1 MIAPVL
7 MKKPTQNPNFKE
19 TARFFPYHFANTRVV
34 SGNFMTDTEKI
45 VTKTKEYILKLYSN
59 GYSTHQN
66 MVTGLKNGI
75 DFFVGRKDGFDT
87 IKDEILTTCL
97 TEFNERTK
105 VFDKVGHLKMVDTIK
120 TDFIKFVTELN
131 VNELLGVSPISFERR
146 LKNEESKTLESSLK
160 DKFDF
165 GSWKDEN
172 YYWEPL
178 SKTKTKSPFV
188 YFQDDLF
195 KSEEVQKV
203 IDILKSIS
211 GDRIFLLT
219 DKNIN
224 YEVETSSFDIDW
236 IESAY
241 CDFKTDWIIYI
252 SHEGTITFSGQKL
265 ISEIEGKLTETI
277 KHKNPWD

>member
-1 MIAPVL
+1 
-7 MKKPTQNPNFKE
+7 
-19 TARFFPYHFANTRVV
+19 
-34 SGNFMTDTEKI
+34 MTDTEKI
-45 VTKTKEYILKLYSN
+45 VTKTKEYILKLYSD

-66 MVTGLKNGI
+66 MVTGLKNAI
-75 DFFVGRKDGFDT
+75 DFFVGRKNGFDT
-87 IKDEILTTCL
+87 IKEEILTTCL

-120 TDFIKFVTELN
+120 TDFIKFVSELN
-131 VNELLGVSPISFERR
+131 VNELTQVLPISFERR
-146 LKNEESKTLESSLK
+146 LKDEESKSLEKSLK

-178 SKTKTKSPFV
+178 SKTKTQNPLV
-188 YFQDDLF
+188 YFDDDLF
-195 KSEEVQKV
+195 KSGQVQKI

-211 GDRIFLLT
+211 GDRILLLT
-219 DKNIN
+219 DENIN

-236 IESAY
+236 VESAY
-241 CDFKTDWIIYI
+241 CNFETDWLIYI

-265 ISEIEGKLTETI
+265 LPEIENKLSEIMAN
-277 KHKNPWD
+277 KNPWH

>member
-1 MIAPVL
+1 
-7 MKKPTQNPNFKE
+7 
-19 TARFFPYHFANTRVV
+19 
-34 SGNFMTDTEKI
+34 MTDTEKI
-45 VTKTKEYILKLYSN
+45 VTKTKEYILKLYSD

-75 DFFVGRKDGFDT
+75 DFFVGRKNGFDT
-87 IKDEILTTCL
+87 IKEEILTTCL

-120 TDFIKFVTELN
+120 TDFIKFVSELN
-131 VNELLGVSPISFERR
+131 VNELTQVLPISFERR
-146 LKNEESKTLESSLK
+146 LKDEESKSLEKSLK
-160 DKFDF
+160 NKFDF

-178 SKTKTKSPFV
+178 SKTKTQNPLV
-188 YFQDDLF
+188 YFDNDLF
-195 KSEEVQKV
+195 KSEQVQKI

-211 GDRIFLLT
+211 GDRILLLT
-219 DKNIN
+219 DENIN

-241 CDFKTDWIIYI
+241 CNFETDWLIYI

-265 ISEIEGKLTETI
+265 LPEIENKLTEI
-277 KHKNPWD
+277 MANKNPWTKNFR

>member
-1 MIAPVL
+1 
-7 MKKPTQNPNFKE
+7 
-19 TARFFPYHFANTRVV
+19 
-34 SGNFMTDTEKI
+34 MTDTEKI
-45 VTKTKEYILKLYSN
+45 VTKTKEYILKLYSD

-66 MVTGLKNGI
+66 MVTGLKNAI
-75 DFFVGRKDGFDT
+75 DFFVGRKNGFDT
-87 IKDEILTTCL
+87 IKEEILTTCL

-120 TDFIKFVTELN
+120 TDFIKFVSELN
-131 VNELLGVSPISFERR
+131 VNELTQVLPISFERR
-146 LKNEESKTLESSLK
+146 LKDEESKSLEKSLK

-178 SKTKTKSPFV
+178 SKTKTQNPLV
-188 YFQDDLF
+188 YFDEDLF
-195 KSEEVQKV
+195 KSGQVQKI

-211 GDRIFLLT
+211 GDRILLLT
-219 DKNIN
+219 DENIN

-241 CDFKTDWIIYI
+241 CNFETDWLIYI

-265 ISEIEGKLTETI
+265 LPEIENKLSEIMAN
-277 KHKNPWD
+277 KNPWH